1 LGNGQRRNPWRQEKR
16 FRSRAEG
23 EQGAVPQGRPQRRTR
38 FGRTARS
45 RQVALGEKGGG
56 NPQAAQIPLTAS
68 SRNTRTLR
76 TFSLREC
83 SGTGRFM
90 SKRKLV
96 EDMKL
101 NPQRFY
107 RAPTDVIRDRR
118 FSDAERLEILE
129 AWEGMADAGSEE
141 LRQAADARKEIEQKR
156 SNGEAADAA
165 KR

>member
-1 LGNGQRRNPWRQEKR
+1 MRMFENG
-16 FRSRAEG
+16 A
-23 EQGAVPQGRPQRRTR
+23 
-38 FGRTARS
+38 
-45 RQVALGEKGGG
+45 
-56 NPQAAQIPLTAS
+56 
-68 SRNTRTLR
+68 
-76 TFSLREC
+76 
-83 SGTGRFM
+83 FM

-141 LRQAADARKEIEQKR
+141 LRQAADARKEIEQKLA
-156 SNGEAADAA
+156 GIETTAD